1 MFFGKK
7 DPKKDNSPKCKVNTL
22 ACYMSFEPNTKE
34 LCHKKNVQLNLER
47 EHQWINKAQ
56 VIALIGFV

>member
-34 LCHKKNVQLNLER
+34 LWRKKMVQLNIEC
-47 EHQWINKAQ
+47 EHQWSNRAQ
-56 VIALIGFV
+56 VIALH